1 MPGSPWPAREQVRA
15 TRLFGYSAS
24 EAIGKSI
31 AIMIPE
37 DRLEEEAGIMAQ
49 IQSGK
54 HIERLET
61 ERRRKDGSL
70 VDISLTISIMRNR

>member
-1 MPGSPWPAREQVRA
+1 
-15 TRLFGYSAS
+15 
-24 EAIGKSI
+24 
-31 AIMIPE
+31 MIPE